1 MSLVYEYS
9 FLSEAEEEYIDAIR
23 WYSKINTTL
32 AAKLIEDFNKV
43 ISRICVNPSAQPIYF
58 KHYHKLNLEN
68 FPFKIVYKVFDN
80 IVLIV
85 AIAHHKQ
92 KPKYWRKRKL

>member
-43 ISRICVNPSAQPIYF
+43 ISRICVNPSA
-58 KHYHKLNLEN
+58 
-68 FPFKIVYKVFDN
+68 
-80 IVLIV
+80 
-85 AIAHHKQ
+85 
-92 KPKYWRKRKL
+92 